1 MSIAPVYFILAIH
14 GLAVNS
20 FYRINKKNKME
31 NHQAAVLVPVV
42 TGRNKKYSPAI
53 RLWHWLNALVI
64 TGLLITVAVNS
75 TVLKPWTNA
84 AFIADKLKEQGIK
97 VSEDQVRPVAFGLAD
112 QVWAI
117 HTYLGYVLA
126 GLFLFRIGLEFFEL
140 SDKKLIRKIKAAR
153 ESFLQRK
160 KDRIASRNKMLIKT
174 LYAIFYL
181 LLVVMVVS
189 GLSLAIGEYV
199 PAIKQLH
206 FIRDIHGFTMYLIL
220 GFTLIHLAGVVLGER
235 KQHKG
240 VVSDMINGGE

>member
-1 MSIAPVYFILAIH
+1 MRIASVYSILAIH
-14 GLAVNS
+14 RLVVNS
-20 FYRINKKNKME
+20 WYQINNMIKME
-31 NHQAAVLVPVV
+31 NHKAAVLVPVV

-126 GLFLFRIGLEFFEL
+126 GLFLFRVGLEFFEL
-140 SDKKLIRKIKAAR
+140 SDKKLIRKIKSAR

-160 KDRIASRNKMLIKT
+160 EDRIASRNEMLIKT
-174 LYAIFYL
+174 LYALFYL
-181 LLVVMVVS
+181 MLVVMVIT

-199 PAIKQLH
+199 PALKQLH
-206 FIRDIHGFTMYLIL
+206 LIRDIHEFTMYLIL
-220 GFTLIHLAGVVLGER
+220 GFTAIHLVGVVLGER

-240 VVSDMINGGE
+240 VVSDMINGGD

>member
-1 MSIAPVYFILAIH
+1 MTIALVYSILAIH
-14 GLAVNS
+14 WLVVYS
-20 FYRINKKNKME
+20 WYQINNTIKME
-31 NHQAAVLVPVV
+31 NHKAAVLVPVV

-112 QVWAI
+112 HVWAI

-126 GLFLFRIGLEFFEL
+126 GLFLFRVGLEFFEL
-140 SDKKLIRKIKAAR
+140 SDKKLIPKIKAAR
-153 ESFLQRK
+153 QSFLERK
-160 KDRIASRNKMLIKT
+160 EDRIASRNVMLIKT
-174 LYAIFYL
+174 LYALFYL
-181 LLVVMVVS
+181 ILVVMVIT

-199 PAIKQLH
+199 PALKQLH
-206 FIRDIHGFTMYLIL
+206 FIRDIHEFTMYLIL
-220 GFTLIHLAGVVLGER
+220 GFTAIHLAGVVLGER